1 MRRLNG
7 PRAYGAVFAYK
18 CAVTGTMFQLHARPN
33 AMPQA
38 RLGIV
43 ISKRV
48 IDKAVARNYCKRLMR
63 EVFRAVSSSLSGTDI
78 VVRPRQPVTRA
89 NAAAARAE
97 LSGLLRTACRRC
109 GRPKQA
115 HTASP
120 VRI

>member
-1 MRRLNG
+1 
-7 PRAYGAVFAYK
+7 
-18 CAVTGTMFQLHARPN
+18 MFQLHARPN